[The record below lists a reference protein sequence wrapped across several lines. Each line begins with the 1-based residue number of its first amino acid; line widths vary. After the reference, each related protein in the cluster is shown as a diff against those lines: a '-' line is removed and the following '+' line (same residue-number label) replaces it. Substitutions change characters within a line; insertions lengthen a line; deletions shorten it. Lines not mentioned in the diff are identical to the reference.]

1 MSQKLSS
8 NGSDSKPEMTFEL
21 DSASDKRPENAIGR
35 TPAAA
40 APAGPPGPF
49 GGIVPVYPSPPM
61 LALIF
66 VSLILSMF
74 LVALDMSI
82 IATAIPTITARFQSI
97 DQVGWYG
104 SAFFLT
110 LAAFV
115 SFWGKVFKHTPIKW
129 SFLVAMFIFELGS
142 LICAVAPSSAAFIVG
157 RAIQGLGGSGVTGG
171 VYTLI
176 AYVAP
181 MPKVPAYMG
190 MMGFVFSIA
199 SVVGPLLGGALT
211 QHASW
216 RWCFYINLPIGGV
229 AALLFVFAYRSP
241 PQAAPAKIPLKQFIL
256 NMDIP
261 GIILLL
267 GSLTC
272 FFLALE
278 WGGATKAWS
287 SSDVIGVLVGFAVL
301 LIAFIANEWRSGEK
315 AILVPRILKNRTLA
329 ACAAFVFL
337 SNNSGFVRVY
347 NMPIYFQAVDGVSP
361 TESGIRVLPTILSIS
376 LFTMFGAGAVG
387 KLGWIQPFLI
397 AGAAFATIGGGL
409 IHTFD
414 INTSVAKFVGYQII
428 AGMGVGLA
436 IQVPIVT
443 AQTISKRQDM
453 PVASSNMLFF
463 QFVGA
468 ATGVACGQS
477 IFNNQLIEALPR
489 LAPDVDVQ
497 TVLDS
502 GAQGLSKIFPDPVQL
517 EQVLMSYIVGLR
529 AAWAFSIALSGLAFI
544 VAFMPRWENINK
556 VRAANMGVPPPSTSK
571 A

>member
-1 MSQKLSS
+1 
-8 NGSDSKPEMTFEL
+8 MTSEPTSVL
-21 DSASDKRPENAIGR
+21 EKAPENEGEEL
-35 TPAAA
+35 TPPPP
-40 APAGPPGPF
+40 APAPPGPF
-49 GGIVPVYPSPPM
+49 GNIVPVYPSPPM

-66 VSLILSMF
+66 LSLVLSMF
-74 LVALDMSI
+74 VVALDLSI
-82 IATAIPTITARFQSI
+82 IATAIPTITSRFGSL

-110 LAAFV
+110 LAVFV

-142 LICAVAPSSAAFIVG
+142 LICAVAPTSEAFIVG

-176 AYVAP
+176 AYVVP

-190 MMGFVFSIA
+190 MMGFVFSIS

-229 AALLFVFAYRSP
+229 AALLFVVAYRSP
-241 PQAAPAKIPLKQFIL
+241 PQAAPMKITLKEFIL
-256 NMDIP
+256 NIDIP
-261 GIILLL
+261 GIVLLL
-267 GSLTC
+267 GSLIC

-278 WGGATKAWS
+278 WGGVTKAWN
-287 SSDVIGVLVGFAVL
+287 SSDVIGVLVGFGVL
-301 LIAFIANEWRSGEK
+301 LIAFILVEWRSGER
-315 AILVPRILKNRTLA
+315 AILVPRILKNRTLG
-329 ACAAFVFL
+329 ACAAFIFL

-376 LFTMFGAGAVG
+376 IFTMFGAGAVG

-397 AGAAFATIGGGL
+397 AGAALATVGGGL
-409 IHTFD
+409 IHMFD
-414 INTSVAKFVGYQII
+414 IGTSVGKFVGYQII
-428 AGMGVGLA
+428 AGVGVGLG
-436 IQVPIVT
+436 IQVPIIT
-443 AQTISKRQDM
+443 AQTVSTRRDM

-477 IFNNQLIEALPR
+477 IFNNQLIAALPR
-489 LAPDVDVQ
+489 LAPDVDASA
-497 TVLDS
+497 VLRA
-502 GAQGLSKIFPDPVQL
+502 GAYGLARTFPDPKQL
-517 EQVLMSYIVGLR
+517 EEVLKSYIVGLR
-529 AAWAFSIALSGLAFI
+529 AAWAFSIALSGMAVL
-544 VAFMPRWENINK
+544 VAFLPRWENINK
-556 VRAANMGVPPPSTSK
+556 VRAANSGMPPAAPVSK